1 MHQYFIHIMPAA
13 IQPLRHAFHPV
24 LAGRLS
30 VAKTSRVNPS
40 EKCSLLFLESAGLPA
55 CDVVLLD
62 EWFPTF
68 RRKMSPSLLVVKWH
82 NRCLTIIRNTLNTEW
97 GKRRSFMLKQVA
109 LVTSHAVNVTNDTQC
124 SGRLLAFFKYPKRG
138 KFRWLQLQTGGR

>member
-1 MHQYFIHIMPAA
+1 VSAA

-24 LAGRLS
+24 LTEKLS

-40 EKCSLLFLESAGLPA
+40 EKCSLFFLESAGLPA

-68 RRKMSPSLLVVKWH
+68 RRNMSPSLLVVK
-82 NRCLTIIRNTLNTEW
+82 
-97 GKRRSFMLKQVA
+97 
-109 LVTSHAVNVTNDTQC
+109 
-124 SGRLLAFFKYPKRG
+124 
-138 KFRWLQLQTGGR
+138 